1 MTGKQL
7 TAFLGASIA
16 RRTGKRKSVRVAAPY
31 RAWARRHQSLLRDAF
46 QYPSTEIDLTA
57 DLSPDD
63 IHSLGLIKM
72 DNSRFTHPL
81 GDEELLRT
89 LLTPRDEAVAIGAS
103 RKRRLQREQ
112 HGLERQVA

>member
-16 RRTGKRKSVRVAAPY
+16 RRSGRRKAVRVAAPF

-46 QYPSTEIDLTA
+46 QYPNTEIDLTA
-57 DLSPDD
+57 DLSHDD
-63 IHSLGLIKM
+63 IRAMGLIRM
-72 DNSRFTHPL
+72 DHGRFSHPL

-89 LLTPRDEAVAIGAS
+89 LLMPGDEALALGAA

-112 HGLERQVA
+112 HALGGVR